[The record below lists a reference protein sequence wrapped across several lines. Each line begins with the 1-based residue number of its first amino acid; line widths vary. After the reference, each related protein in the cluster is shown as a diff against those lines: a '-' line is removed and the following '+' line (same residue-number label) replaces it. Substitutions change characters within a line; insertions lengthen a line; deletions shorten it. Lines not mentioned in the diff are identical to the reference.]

1 MVGRFYF
8 PVSCF
13 GYARGVVH
21 EYPTLRVKLFN
32 LAGEE
37 LEVELGVDTGFEG
50 SILLDRE
57 AYEFFAVGELP
68 REAWRRYRTLAGP
81 LPMRT
86 ARAIAE
92 LGGRRFEVFVETP
105 LYGGGKRLAGRELL
119 NALIIVLDGLR
130 REACVARESVA

>member
-1 MVGRFYF
+1 VVGRFYV

-13 GYARGVVH
+13 GYARGAVH
-21 EYPTLRVKLFN
+21 GYPVLRVKLFS

-57 AYEFFAVGELP
+57 TYEFFAVGELP

-86 ARAIAE
+86 ARAVAE
-92 LGGRRFEVFVETP
+92 LGGRRFEVLVETP
-105 LYGGGKRLAGRELL
+105 L
-119 NALIIVLDGLR
+119 
-130 REACVARESVA
+130 